1 MERLNGAQI
10 LVRCLINQGVDTIF
24 GYPGGT
30 VIDIYDVLYDVPD
43 KIHHIETTHEQ
54 HACHAADGYARA
66 TGGCGVVLATSG
78 PGATNLVTGIATA
91 YLDSI
96 PLVAITGNVANG
108 CIGTDAF
115 QELDITGVTLP
126 ITKHNYF
133 VRDVSRLQE
142 IVREAFTL
150 AMSGR
155 KRPVLVDIPKDVQ
168 TALCDFEEL
177 PPVRPPAAAGPS
189 HDSLQAAA
197 KVINQAQ
204 RPFVY
209 FGGGVVSSGAGEEV
223 IKLARRINAPMGCSL
238 MGISGIPTDTPGF
251 LGMEGMHGHFAST
264 KAMNACDCL
273 IALGCRFYDR
283 STGERS
289 KFEPSGKVV
298 RIDLD
303 SSEFSKTIEDRVD
316 VRGDVR
322 LTLEALLPLVE
333 PNTHEEWARE
343 VRELRAQ
350 ERGYA
355 DYRDTLTPKR
365 IMDAINAHREA
376 DMPVVTDVGQ
386 HQMWAAQ
393 YLSFER
399 PRSFVTTG
407 GLGTMGFGLGAS
419 IGAALAMGKH
429 VVMVTGDG
437 SFAMNLAELIT
448 AVDHHIP
455 VTIVLVNNGVL
466 GMVLQMQSLFM
477 RQRYSSTT
485 LDRRVDYVALTK
497 ATGAEARR
505 ATTPEEL
512 DAALAWALATDGP
525 ALIECPIDKDE
536 FVTPVL
542 QIGAS
547 MDELIVNMDDVQARM
562 GR

>member
-1 MERLNGAQI
+1 MNGAEAM
-10 LVRCLINQGVDTIF
+10 VKCLAAEGITRIF
-24 GYPGGT
+24 GYPG
-30 VIDIYDVLYDVPD
+30 VAISPFLDAVFQDASIE
-43 KIHHIETTHEQ
+43 HILVRQEQ
-54 HACHAADGYARA
+54 AAGHAASGYARI
-66 TGGCGVVLATSG
+66 TGRPAVCVSSSG
-78 PGATNLVTGIATA
+78 PGATNLITALATA
-91 YLDSI
+91 YADSI
-96 PLVAITGNVANG
+96 PLIAITGQVNSSLLGRDV
-108 CIGTDAF
+108 F
-115 QELDITGVTLP
+115 QEADMRGATES
-126 ITKHNYF
+126 F
-133 VRDVSRLQE
+133 VKYSYLVKNADE
-142 IVREAFTL
+142 IPRVFKEAFYI
-150 AMSGR
+150 ANSGR
-155 KRPVLVDIPKDVQ
+155 KGPVLVDIPKDVQ

-273 IALGCRFYDR
+273 IALGCRFNDR

-419 IGAALAMGKH
+419 IGAALATGKH

-437 SFAMNLAELIT
+437 SFAMNMAELIT

-466 GMVLQMQSLFM
+466 GMVRQMQSLFM

-512 DAALAWALATDGP
+512 DAALLGRSQVALDG
-525 ALIECPIDKDE
+525 IDL
-536 FVTPVL
+536 VL
-542 QIGAS
+542 LEQ
-547 MDELIVNMDDVQARM
+547 
-562 GR
+562 